1 MEWQNPK
8 LAKEFSINMSRWWVM
23 LQCVN
28 LWYYSFSALYLAY
41 ILLMATIAVCCTTL
55 VINLHM
61 RTDDESMPD
70 WLKNFTFN
78 YLVKIACWK
87 NSCFCKR
94 NKVENRRSTTPTHS
108 PNDIFVTAKSR
119 QDDQTESVSSD
130 ESRDLTWKELSE
142 IMDQLFYYIYMFL
155 IILSTFILF
164 MIIIG
169 GYYTSSWT
177 YMSLTIEVK
186 DQYGTLWQCHS

>member
-1 MEWQNPK
+1 M
-8 LAKEFSINMSRWWVM
+8 I
-23 LQCVN
+23 
-28 LWYYSFSALYLAY
+28 YYSFSALYLAF

-61 RTDDESMPD
+61 RTDDETMPD
-70 WLKNFTFN
+70 WLKKFTFN

-87 NSCFCKR
+87 NSCFCRR
-94 NKVENRRSTTPTHS
+94 NKVENGCSTTYTHS
-108 PNDIFVTAKSR
+108 TNDTLVTDKSR
-119 QDDQTESVSSD
+119 NGEHTESVNGD

-155 IILSTFILF
+155 IVLSTFILF

-177 YMSLTIEVK
+177 WMSLTIK
-186 DQYGTLWQCHS
+186 ANDQYGTLWQCHS